1 LDWIVQKKIDHL
13 LRERRFMRMNSKVH
27 WKGLILVLTLFA
39 LLLGGCGSPESETV
53 TLRMAV
59 LPVLDTL
66 PMHVAAEEGY
76 FQEAGVEVEF
86 IPVASAP
93 ERDQLI
99 SAGRADG
106 MLNEIVSTLFY
117 NQDQV
122 QVQIVRTARAASA
135 EAPLFRILASG
146 ESEIRQPED
155 LKGVEIGIS
164 EGTVIE
170 YITDR
175 LLEDAGFTENEIAKL
190 PVPKIPDRL
199 ALLGSGELDAAVLP
213 DPLSELAVQDGARV
227 VLDDT
232 RLPRYSLSVIA
243 FRTEVLEEHPEAV
256 RAFLAAVE
264 RAVTAINHNPE
275 RYAEIMSEK
284 ELVPPPVLGDYRV
297 NPFPL
302 ASVPS
307 QTQWQDAVDWA
318 RENGLIE
325 SDLPYDASVTD
336 RFLP

>member
-1 LDWIVQKKIDHL
+1 MVGLVQ
-13 LRERRFMRMNSKVH
+13 SKR
-27 WKGLILVLTLFA
+27 WLMIFTLFGV
-39 LLLGGCGSPESETV
+39 LLGACAAPQEETV

-66 PMHVAAEEGY
+66 PMHVAAGEGY

-117 NQDQV
+117 NQNQV
-122 QVQIVRTARAASA
+122 EIQIVRTAREATV
-135 EAPLFRILASG
+135 EAPLFRILAAG
-146 ESEIRQPED
+146 ESGIRQPED

-175 LLEDAGFTENEIAKL
+175 LLEEAGFTESEIAKI
-190 PVPKIPDRL
+190 PVPRIPDRL
-199 ALLGSGELDAAVLP
+199 ALLGSGELQAAVLP
-213 DPLSELAVQDGARV
+213 DPLSELAVHNGARV
-227 VLDDT
+227 ILDDT
-232 RLPRYSLSVIA
+232 SLPRYSLSVIA
-243 FRTEVLEEHPEAV
+243 FRKEVIEEHPEAV
-256 RAFLAAVE
+256 QAFLEAVE
-264 RAVTAINHNPE
+264 RAVTAINQNPE
-275 RYAEIMSEK
+275 RYAETMIEK
-284 ELVPPPVLGDYRV
+284 ELVPPPVLGEYRM

-307 QTQWQDAVDWA
+307 EAQWEDAVNWA
-318 RENGLIE
+318 LENELLEVELEYAE
-325 SDLPYDASVTD
+325 SVNDQLLP
-336 RFLP
+336 

>member
-1 LDWIVQKKIDHL
+1 
-13 LRERRFMRMNSKVH
+13 MNSKIH
-27 WKGLILVLTLFA
+27 WKRLILILSLSV
-39 LLLGGCGSPESETV
+39 LLLGGCGSPESESV

-66 PMHVAAEEGY
+66 PMHVAAEEGF
-76 FQEAGVEVEF
+76 FQEAAVEVEF

-106 MLNEIVSTLFY
+106 MLNELVSTLFY

-122 QVQIVRTARAASA
+122 QVEIVRTARAASA

-155 LKGVEIGIS
+155 LKGVEIGVS

-175 LLEDAGFTENEIAKL
+175 LLEEAGFSESEIAKL

-227 VLDDT
+227 VLDDSN
-232 RLPRYSLSVIA
+232 LPRYSLSVIA

-264 RAVTAINHNPE
+264 RAVTAINQHPE

-307 QTQWQDAVDWA
+307 QAQWQDAVNWA
-318 RENGLIE
+318 LENELIDG
-325 SDLPYDASVTD
+325 DLPYDASVTD
-336 RFLP
+336 QYLP

>member
-1 LDWIVQKKIDHL
+1 MKPQKINIQ
-13 LRERRFMRMNSKVH
+13 F
-27 WKGLILVLTLFA
+27 LVV
-39 LLLGGCGSPESETV
+39 LLLAGMLAGACSPGPGEEV

-66 PMHVAAEEGY
+66 PMHVAAEQGY
-76 FQEAGVEVEF
+76 FEEAGVQVEL

-99 SAGRADG
+99 SAGEADG

-122 QVQIVRTARAASA
+122 EVQIVRTAREATPR
-135 EAPLFRILASG
+135 APLFRILASG
-146 ESEIRQPED
+146 TSGITEPDD
-155 LKGVEIGIS
+155 LKGAEIGIS

-175 LLEDAGFTENEIAKL
+175 LLEEEGFTAEEINKL

-199 ALLGSGELDAAVLP
+199 ALLGSGELQAAVLP
-213 DPLSELAVQDGARV
+213 DPLSELAVQNGARV

-232 RLPRYSLSVIA
+232 RHPQYSLSVIA
-243 FRTEVLEEHPEAV
+243 FRSEIIQEHPEAV
-256 RAFLAAVE
+256 RSFLEAVE
-264 RAVTAINHNPE
+264 RAVTAINQNPD
-275 RYAEIMSEK
+275 RFAQTMIDR
-284 ELVPPPVLGDYRV
+284 ELVPPPVAGKYRV

-302 ASVPS
+302 AAVPS
-307 QTQWQDAVDWA
+307 RAQWVDALDWA
-318 RENGLIE
+318 LEKGLLDREVDY
-325 SDLPYDASVTD
+325 SASV
-336 RFLP
+336 RKEFLP